1 VTYVNRTKEKLK
13 AGQPAFGFGLG
24 LASPIATEMLAGT
37 PIDFLM
43 VDNQH
48 GSFGADA
55 TIACFMAI
63 STGSAT
69 PVARVAR
76 NDYTMV
82 GRLLDEGCMGIV
94 FPMVHTREDAKQ
106 AADFCRLPPVGTR
119 SWGWGRAARYGADYP
134 DWINEQVLVMVQI
147 ESIQAVENAEAIM
160 SVEGVDGCWL
170 GPGDMALSMG
180 IDPRKA
186 AGDERH
192 VAATERVLQACR
204 NTGKAAGFACNS
216 TEEARERADKGW
228 QFLTAGSDIGFLLE
242 GAAGAL
248 RTLRVG

>member
-1 VTYVNRTKEKLK
+1 MYVNETKRKLRN
-13 AGQPAFGFGLG
+13 GEPVFGFAVA
-24 LASPIATEMLAGT
+24 LASPIATEILANL
-37 PIDFLM
+37 PIDFVFL
-43 VDNQH
+43 DNQH
-48 GSFGADA
+48 GSFGPDS
-55 TIACFMAI
+55 TIANLIAI
-63 STGSAT
+63 SAGRAT

-94 FPMVHTREDAKQ
+94 FPMVHSADDARM
-106 AADFCRLPPVGTR
+106 AADFTHLPPRGTR

-134 DWINEQVLVMVQI
+134 DWIDEQVLTIVQI

-160 SVEGVDGCWL
+160 ATPGVDGCWL

-186 AGDERH
+186 AEDERH
-192 VAATERVLQACR
+192 VRATERVLQSCK

-216 TEEARERADKGW
+216 TEEARKRADDGW
-228 QFLTAGSDIGFLLE
+228 QFLTAGSDVGFLMG
-242 GAAGAL
+242 GAQQAL
-248 RTLRVG
+248 TTLRIG

>member
-1 VTYVNRTKEKLK
+1 MKTNKTREKLK
-13 AGQPAFGFGLG
+13 AGKPAFGFGLG
-24 LASPIATEMLAGT
+24 LASPIAAEALAAT
-37 PIDFLM
+37 AIDFLM

-48 GSFGADA
+48 GSFGPES

-63 STGSAT
+63 ATGQAT
-69 PVARVAR
+69 PMARVAR

-94 FPMVHTREDAKQ
+94 FPMIHTAADAKQ
-106 AADFCRLPPVGTR
+106 AADSSRLPPVGNR

-134 DWINEQVLVMVQI
+134 DWVNEQVLVIVQI
-147 ESIQAVENAEAIM
+147 ESIAAVENAEAIL
-160 SVEGVDGCWL
+160 STPGVDGCWL
-170 GPGDMALSMG
+170 GPADMALSMG

-186 AGDERH
+186 PTDDRH
-192 VAATERVLQACR
+192 VKATERVLQACK

-216 TEEARERADKGW
+216 TEEARRRADAGW
-228 QFLTAGSDIGFLLE
+228 QFLTAGSDMGFVLG

-248 RTLRVG
+248 KTLGVS